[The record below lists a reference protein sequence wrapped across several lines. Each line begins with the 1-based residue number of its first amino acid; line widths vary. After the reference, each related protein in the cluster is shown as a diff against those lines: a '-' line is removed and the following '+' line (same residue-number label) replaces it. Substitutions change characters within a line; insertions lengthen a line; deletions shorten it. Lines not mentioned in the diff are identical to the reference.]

1 MELTNKTYTIDDI
14 YKLSA
19 GERAELIDEHLY
31 PINPPNQ
38 KYQEV
43 LNYLSAEIKLYI
55 ESKNLDCEIYIAPF
69 PVILKADGKTYVEP
83 DISVICDKSKLT
95 NKGYNGAPDWIIEI
109 ASPDSRILDYYI
121 KFGEY
126 CTAGVKEY
134 WIVDLEG
141 RVILVYN
148 ITDRE
153 PPVVYKF
160 TDKITSKVIKDLEI
174 DCSIIS

>member
-1 MELTNKTYTIDDI
+1 MELTKKTYTIDDI

-69 PVILKADGKTYVEP
+69 PVILKLMEKP
-83 DISVICDKSKLT
+83 MW
-95 NKGYNGAPDWIIEI
+95 NQ
-109 ASPDSRILDYYI
+109 
-121 KFGEY
+121 
-126 CTAGVKEY
+126 
-134 WIVDLEG
+134 
-141 RVILVYN
+141 ILVL
-148 ITDRE
+148 
-153 PPVVYKF
+153 F
-160 TDKITSKVIKDLEI
+160 VINLN
-174 DCSIIS
+174 